1 MLTVD
6 IALPEV
12 EELQKLV
19 QHGQEKGF
27 LTYDEIVAG
36 LEEVDLTKEQI
47 EDFYTYLID
56 HSIELVEGE
65 QYKSPPH
72 EQPASPR
79 TRRRRRSST
88 SPSSPRSTRCAS
100 TCARSARCRS

>member
-1 MLTVD
+1 LLTVD
-6 IALPEV
+6 ISLPDV
-12 EELQKLV
+12 EELHKLV
-19 QHGQEKGF
+19 QDGTEKGF

-65 QYKSPPH
+65 KPQA
-72 EQPASPR
+72 PAARAAGPG
-79 TRRRRRSST
+79 RRRRRGRSSI
-88 SPSSPRSTRCAS
+88 SPSSRRSTR
-100 TCARSARCRS
+100 